1 MESSKLQIPSAKEA
15 PSSKL
20 QGEPETLGGWDEE
33 VKFGAREMILNDVG
47 VEHPFDFEERT
58 SIFVE
63 AIIRLCKKL
72 PRNPI
77 NDRLTGQLT
86 GCGTSVGANYC
97 EANES
102 VSKKDFRYSIS
113 RCKKE
118 AKETKF
124 FLRMIAAS
132 EPDVASEARKLYR
145 EATELM
151 HILSAMHKK

>member
-1 MESSKLQIPSAKEA
+1 MESSKLQA
-15 PSSKL
+15 PSSKEAPNPKL
-20 QGEPETLGGWDEE
+20 QGALDDLGDWDNELR
-33 VKFGAREMILNDVG
+33 FSDHEMILNDG
-47 VEHPFDFEERT
+47 DGRHPFDFEERT
-58 SIFVE
+58 SVFGE

-118 AKETKF
+118 AKEAKF

-132 EPDVASEARKLYR
+132 EPGVSNEARELYR

>member
-1 MESSKLQIPSAKEA
+1 MESSKLQIPSSKKA

-20 QGEPETLGGWDEE
+20 QEESDVLGYWDDGM
-33 VKFGAREMILNDVG
+33 VADEMILHDG
-47 VEHPFDFEERT
+47 DGEHPFDFEERT
-58 SIFVE
+58 SVFGE

-77 NDRLTGQLT
+77 NDRLMGQLT

-124 FLRMIAAS
+124 FLRMIATS
-132 EPDVASEARKLYR
+132 EPNVASEARKLYR